1 MYELSV
7 PVMVTS
13 KAFDKEKILADLRL
27 ARAKRVFLAIGAL
40 TTNEEKQ
47 FSNEEIKKATE
58 KNTEFSPV

>member
-27 ARAKRVFLAIGAL
+27 AGAKRVFLAIGAL

-47 FSNEEIKKATE
+47 NEI
-58 KNTEFSPV
+58 F

>member
-27 ARAKRVFLAIGAL
+27 ARG
-40 TTNEEKQ
+40 
-47 FSNEEIKKATE
+47 KKSIFGYRSAYN
-58 KNTEFSPV
+58 K